1 LVSENKKSRDL
12 HAGFHREIYI
22 IAIFLSGRFG
32 REGKERG
39 LKLLVDAEYT
49 YMNPGIQTI

>member
-1 LVSENKKSRDL
+1 MQ
-12 HAGFHREIYI
+12 GFIEQQD
-22 IAIFLSGRFG
+22 IAIFLPGRFG
-32 REGKERG
+32 REGEERG